1 MVRAPGTGRNR
12 QSGEVERH
20 HGGEHRSPFP
30 QRSRRAGDRDRRA
43 RIHVRR
49 RAAAARPS
57 ARLPRYGQRRRDH
70 LPLLLDALPP
80 RPGARSQRGAA
91 GGVRLRA
98 GGRLSGAVSARTIVI
113 AGAGIGGLT
122 AALALAG
129 KGFRIVVIDK
139 AERLEET
146 GAGIQLSPNATR
158 VLIGL
163 GLGYRLLPTAIVPEA
178 IMIKTRRG
186 GEIARLPLGAEIETR
201 YGAPYWIIHRGD
213 LQAALLAA
221 VRAHHDIELELG
233 AEVDAFAVY
242 PNGITVQALRELRAA
257 DTHGVALVGADGLG
271 SRVREL
277 VAGKTPPRFA
287 HRTAWRA
294 LVPADAVASEFRE
307 RKIHLWLGR
316 RSHLVHYP
324 VKGGTM
330 INIVAIA
337 TDHVPSAGW
346 STGARPAEV
355 MARFPRFFWARQ
367 ARELLA
373 QPAQWLKWPLY
384 HLPPVRPWSRGPV
397 TLLGDAAHAMLPFL

>member
-1 MVRAPGTGRNR
+1 M
-12 QSGEVERH
+12 
-20 HGGEHRSPFP
+20 
-30 QRSRRAGDRDRRA
+30 
-43 RIHVRR
+43 
-49 RAAAARPS
+49 
-57 ARLPRYGQRRRDH
+57 
-70 LPLLLDALPP
+70 
-80 RPGARSQRGAA
+80 
-91 GGVRLRA
+91 
-98 GGRLSGAVSARTIVI
+98 SARTIVI

-178 IMIKTRRG
+178 ILIRTRRG
-186 GEIARLPLGAEIETR
+186 GEIARLPLGASIETR

-397 TLLGDAAHAMLPFL
+397 TLLGDAAHAMLPFLAQGAAMAIEDAAVLAEQLDATPDDVAGAMRRYEGIRRGRTAKVERAARRNGRLYHLAWPVSAARNFFMRGIGGNGLLARYDWIYDWRV

>member
-1 MVRAPGTGRNR
+1 
-12 QSGEVERH
+12 
-20 HGGEHRSPFP
+20 
-30 QRSRRAGDRDRRA
+30 
-43 RIHVRR
+43 
-49 RAAAARPS
+49 
-57 ARLPRYGQRRRDH
+57 
-70 LPLLLDALPP
+70 
-80 RPGARSQRGAA
+80 
-91 GGVRLRA
+91 
-98 GGRLSGAVSARTIVI
+98 VSARTIVI

-397 TLLGDAAHAMLPFL
+397 TLLGDAAHAMLPFLAQGAAMAIEDAAVLAQRLADARDHPAAAMRRYERHRRARTARAQRAARRNGMVYQLGGAGAFLRTLALTAIGGERLLARYDWLYGWTPG